1 MATRTETR
9 PMSPFARARVSAGA
23 DVTIDLRATIAKV
36 DELIRT
42 EQAHNNALREL
53 ITGLE
58 TRIQTDLSGV
68 RRSVT
73 TLEARVT
80 ALEGQNRT
88 LTTEFMKKIDDQA
101 RIIAAQN
108 ERLSSLEVR
117 LSLHTHPYRSAH
129 FGAHHYEGTTGTP
142 S

>member
-9 PMSPFARARVSAGA
+9 PMSPFARARASAGA
-23 DVTIDLRATIAKV
+23 DVTADLRATITKV

-58 TRIQTDLSGV
+58 TRIQADLSGV

-73 TLEARVT
+73 TLEARVA

-88 LTTEFMKKIDDQA
+88 LTTRLTEALTIA
-101 RIIAAQN
+101 REALQFAQHHHHRYN
-108 ERLSSLEVR
+108 TGMDWHTTKGYLAP
-117 LSLHTHPYRSAH
+117 LHLGVYD
-129 FGAHHYEGTTGTP
+129 Y
-142 S
+142 